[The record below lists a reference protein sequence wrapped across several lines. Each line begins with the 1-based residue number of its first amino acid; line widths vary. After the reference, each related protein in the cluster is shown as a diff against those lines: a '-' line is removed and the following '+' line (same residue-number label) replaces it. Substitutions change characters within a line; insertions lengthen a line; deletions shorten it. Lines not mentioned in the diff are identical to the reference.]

1 PRPHAGRPR
10 LLSRPLVTV
19 LRLRAPRTWSRAD
32 RAWWRGRSD
41 PGDQPRPQ
49 REEPGAGPE
58 AQGALSIPDRSRPR
72 GDAALRSLAR
82 ARRSQGAGR
91 GAAHD
96 GRPPPARRR
105 PLAAA
110 RRQHPGAS
118 RSPRP
123 PASRSA
129 ARLVTDFGASVGG
142 VEEALAAA
150 GGGHKVIALE
160 QSARTSA
167 QAASAVGCQVDQ
179 IAKSLVF
186 RGAESQRAVLVIAS
200 GANRVDEGRVA
211 ALIAEPVGRADADFV
226 RQRTGFAIGGVAPV
240 AHAERL
246 TILIDEDL
254 MRWPE
259 IWAAAGRPNTV
270 FKLTPDD
277 LVRLTGGRVAPIKS
291 IQ

>member
-1 PRPHAGRPR
+1 
-10 LLSRPLVTV
+10 
-19 LRLRAPRTWSRAD
+19 
-32 RAWWRGRSD
+32 
-41 PGDQPRPQ
+41 
-49 REEPGAGPE
+49 
-58 AQGALSIPDRSRPR
+58 
-72 GDAALRSLAR
+72 
-82 ARRSQGAGR
+82 
-91 GAAHD
+91 
-96 GRPPPARRR
+96 
-105 PLAAA
+105 
-110 RRQHPGAS
+110 
-118 RSPRP
+118 
-123 PASRSA
+123 
-129 ARLVTDFGASVGG
+129 VTDFGPSVRR

-150 GGGHKVIALE
+150 GGIHKVIALE

-200 GANRVDEGRVA
+200 GANRVDEGKVA

-259 IWAAAGRPNTV
+259 IWAAAGHPNTV